1 MTARPCSAAEQHK
14 QRVGTRRTVFLDG
27 WARSSGNQLMRGC
40 ARAATAGHRPRSCGW
55 SRRALRARRAL
66 PRLRIG
72 TTFTPTCSAFC
83 APAGAHGN
91 SEPEGCK
98 GRLRRTAQS
107 NLQRSRPRRNS
118 DRWRRHGP
126 GGVVKIEFGTWAR
139 LRITGPV
146 DMATHW
152 RRLRPGIANIVDLI
166 EYDDGHL
173 IGKLDG
179 DKTFRYHRPSWRRAV
194 AQTRSE
200 SAIR

>member
-1 MTARPCSAAEQHK
+1 MTARPCSAAGQHK
-14 QRVGTRRTVFLDG
+14 QHVDTRRTVFLDG

-118 DRWRRHGP
+118 DRWRRHCRWGLAVWSRLSSAPGHGFGSPGRLIWRRIGGDCGP
-126 GGVVKIEFGTWAR
+126 GSQISST
-139 LRITGPV
+139 
-146 DMATHW
+146 
-152 RRLRPGIANIVDLI
+152 
-166 EYDDGHL
+166 
-173 IGKLDG
+173 
-179 DKTFRYHRPSWRRAV
+179 
-194 AQTRSE
+194 
-200 SAIR
+200 